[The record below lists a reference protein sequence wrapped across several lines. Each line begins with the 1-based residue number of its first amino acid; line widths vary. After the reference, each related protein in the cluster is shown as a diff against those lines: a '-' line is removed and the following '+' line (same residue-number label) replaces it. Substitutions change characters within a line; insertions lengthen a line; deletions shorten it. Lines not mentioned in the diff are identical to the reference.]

1 MLVRQLE
8 EELRI
13 RTMQNHHPSHEV
25 RQQVETMYAENDHL
39 SREVAILRETVKVCL
54 YAQMFINNPHEI
66 PRIYKA
72 EGPRNNN
79 KTRNSFYIYIF
90 FIMASISAFIHFMSV
105 CLFCFFLLC
114 PSFSLCVLCVPKK
127 KQQQQQQRR
136 NWNWGSKRRNRHS
149 NRAMKASRNSWK
161 CSRTRAW
168 VSSLALCFI
177 FCLFFFT
184 DFWVFPSSQ
193 SKFWGVGKSN
203 NLYTKILWSLSSL
216 LCGPYYYPITY
227 FLRTII
233 I

>member
-79 KTRNSFYIYIF
+79 KARNSFIF
-90 FIMASISAFIHFMSV
+90 IFIFIMASISAFIHFMSV

-177 FCLFFFT
+177 FYFFVFFLQSFGFSPVFFFNQSSFGELENQITWTQKYFGLSLLFF
-184 DFWVFPSSQ
+184 VA
-193 SKFWGVGKSN
+193 
-203 NLYTKILWSLSSL
+203 
-216 LCGPYYYPITY
+216 
-227 FLRTII
+227 II
-233 I
+233 IIIL